1 MRTLSKSTLLAPT
14 AAAAPGVMPRA
25 VLPPS
30 TVEPVCFTKPG
41 VVNLCVYRG
50 DSGRVR
56 VHVNDT
62 LGAPVDVSAATWDC
76 DFRATND
83 DATVLCSPD
92 IEPVAGEPNAVD
104 IVLTAECSSGL
115 DDDCVWDLEMTLN
128 GEVTTILAGKVLVT
142 KDVSR
147 P

>member
-1 MRTLSKSTLLAPT
+1 MTATISRRAVLA
-14 AAAAPGVMPRA
+14 PRA
-25 VLPPS
+25 VLPAAKGD
-30 TVEPVCFTKPG
+30 PVCFTKPG

-56 VHVNDT
+56 VRISDPE
-62 LGAPVDVSAATWDC
+62 GDPIDVTTATWDC
-76 DFRATND
+76 DFRSTED
-83 DATVLCSPD
+83 DTVVLCSPS
-92 IEPVAGEPNAVD
+92 IEPVVGQTNAVD
-104 IVLTAECSSGL
+104 IVLTAADSAAL
-115 DDDCVWDLEMTLN
+115 DADCVWDLEMTLF